1 MTVTPPRLHPVRA
14 FSPPQ
19 VVGLNVQTQALLD
32 ELVMQWAWRLPRNIE
47 RMVYLDA
54 KNKLDDLGVSLP
66 PNLVDRLDVVVG
78 WPEKAVY
85 EVANRIVFE
94 GVVSADGTSD
104 PFDLRRLLYQ
114 NRFAIEFP
122 QAVASSLAQSCA
134 FVTTTP
140 GDTSQAEAPALM
152 MFHSAL
158 WATGLWDRRRRALRA
173 GMLISEIDKMGLPTE
188 ITVMLPTEHVVC
200 VKGARGWFV
209 DDVVPHRLGRTPM
222 EVLPFRPTT
231 DRPFGRSRIDRTV
244 MSLTNRAVRAGARLE
259 VHSELFTSMKL
270 LLLGADDSAFE
281 DADGNKVPLWSFFL
295 GRLNTLSKD
304 EDGDFPTLEKI
315 AAESPEPHIAIAR
328 QLASQFSGHTGVP
341 LSSLGISSDNP
352 ESADAKQMARE
363 DIVNDVEKQH
373 VVYGDALVRTF
384 ENAVMIRDN
393 LSAPPGGM
401 LDLSFKWRRADRP
414 TLVAIAD
421 AGSKQVATVP
431 ELAQTEVGMEMIGMD
446 PDQIQ
451 RAQAEL
457 RRRRGSDALNS
468 ILGRV
473 RRQEAPEVAD
483 ADSGGP
489 AA

>member
-1 MTVTPPRLHPVRA
+1 MTALPARLHPTFA

-19 VVGLNVQTQALLD
+19 VLGLNPPTQALLD
-32 ELVMQWAWRLPRNIE
+32 DLVMQWAWKLPRNLE

-94 GVVSADGTSD
+94 GVVTNRDDSD
-104 PFDLRRLLYQ
+104 PFGLRRLLRE
-114 NRFAIEFP
+114 NRFAVEFP

-134 FVTTTP
+134 FVSTTP
-140 GDTSQAEAPALM
+140 GDTSVGESPALI

-173 GMLISEIDKMGLPTE
+173 GMLISEIDKMGMPTVLT
-188 ITVMLPTEHVVC
+188 ILTPAEHVIC
-200 VKGARGWFV
+200 VKSGPGGWYV
-209 DDVVPHRLGRTPM
+209 EDVVPHRLGRTPL
-222 EVLPFRPTT
+222 EVLPFRASS

-281 DADGNKVPLWSFFL
+281 DANGNKVPLWSFFL

-304 EDGDFPTLEKI
+304 EDGDTPELEKI

-341 LSSLGISSDNP
+341 MSSLGISTDNP
-352 ESADAKQMARE
+352 ESADAKQAARE
-363 DIVNDVEKQH
+363 DIINDVEKQH
-373 VVYGDALVRTF
+373 VVYGDALSRTF

-393 LSAPPGGM
+393 LAAPPDGF

-414 TLVAIAD
+414 TLVSIAD
-421 AGSKQVATVP
+421 AGSKQVAVIP
-431 ELAQTEVGMEMIGMD
+431 DLATTEVGMEMIGMD
-446 PDQIQ
+446 PDQIA

-457 RRRRGSDALNS
+457 RRREGSRVLDAL
-468 ILGRV
+468 
-473 RRQEAPEVAD
+473 RQAA
-483 ADSGGP
+483 GGGTN
-489 AA
+489 AAV